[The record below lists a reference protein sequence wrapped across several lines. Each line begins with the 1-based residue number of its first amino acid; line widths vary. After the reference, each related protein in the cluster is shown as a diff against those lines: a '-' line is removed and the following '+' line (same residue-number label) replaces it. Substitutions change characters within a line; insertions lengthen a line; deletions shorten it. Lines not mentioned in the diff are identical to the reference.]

1 MDSRARNLYCQSCD
15 DFIYDHELERLRS
28 PAPNVSLKGSSR
40 SLFGLFVS
48 ATDIQL
54 VSKRKATEN
63 SADELFI
70 RSNASKRPCSRQGV
84 RGLWNLGQSCF
95 MNVILQALLH
105 DPILHTHFLGNGHQ
119 TQECTVPDCV
129 GCSVAEAFTEFN
141 TTDKPESFVILN
153 LLAATWRGSDV
164 STLFRYFFFLRF
176 TILTLFR
183 HWPDIVNKTHMNST
197 SSLSTNCM
205 QQMANMWTTTNA
217 RVFSTKHF
225 MADCG
230 AP

>member
-1 MDSRARNLYCQSCD
+1 MGSRARNLYCQSCD

-40 SLFGLFVS
+40 FLLRLFAS

-54 VSKRKATEN
+54 VSKRKVTEN

-95 MNVILQALLH
+95 LNVILQALLH

-164 STLFRYFFFLRF
+164 SVIPLLSF
-176 TILTLFR
+176 
-183 HWPDIVNKTHMNST
+183 WMNS
-197 SSLSTNCM
+197 
-205 QQMANMWTTTNA
+205 
-217 RVFSTKHF
+217 
-225 MADCG
+225 
-230 AP
+230 